1 MKIKLKS
8 ATRKEHKLVCEGQ
21 TKFVTS
27 ASMQHTRIHTG
38 QVCQQ
43 QQKRFTWIALKG
55 AGRCKQKQKGKKWKK
70 KQRNDSALLASTTK
84 TKSMCQQCEKR
95 TKISTQSTYTHSWK
109 TMRVPTHLVRPCAA
123 CFELSHFFFPLSAI
137 LIFCLFLWAMQ
148 PRSIFRLRGSEM
160 AECAIATAAK
170 ETNLKKPNS

>member
-1 MKIKLKS
+1 MKDKQNLLQAPACSTREYTRGRYVSNNKNVSLELHLRGQADVNKS
-8 ATRKEHKLVCEGQ
+8 
-21 TKFVTS
+21 
-27 ASMQHTRIHTG
+27 
-38 QVCQQ
+38 
-43 QQKRFTWIALKG
+43 
-55 AGRCKQKQKGKKWKK
+55 KKAKSEKK